1 MENWSSDNSQWM
13 AGKIDGI
20 EAELKRNLPAPTDTI
35 TELLL
40 KIVEFTQIR
49 QKILIQNVNS
59 MQSLDFVP
67 RDLPVAEFSNL
78 INRAISEYMTTQR
91 LVLCDGQ
98 NVKFGQAG
106 TFETAVLV
114 DQDAKKL
121 FEEDRDEYLR
131 RQVDKMLENSLNQK
145 IALELLKQ
153 KQSGECSLGHC
164 LN

>member
-1 MENWSSDNSQWM
+1 MKNWSSDNGQEITENKGRLPDVSSL
-13 AGKIDGI
+13 AGAASDG
-20 EAELKRNLPAPTDTI
+20 I

-40 KIVEFTQIR
+40 KIIEFTQIR

-59 MQSLDFVP
+59 IQTPGFVP

-78 INRAISEYMTTQR
+78 INIAISEYSTSQR

-106 TFETAVLV
+106 CFETAVLV
-114 DQDAKKL
+114 DQDAQKL
-121 FEEDRDEYLR
+121 LEEDRDEYLR
-131 RQVDKMLENSLNQK
+131 AQINKMLENTLNQK

-153 KQSGECSLGHC
+153 KQSGECRLGRC
-164 LN
+164 FN